1 MNKKGMTLVE
11 LIAVIAILGIL
22 TVMVSPAIV
31 GIRDMVMQNT
41 LDSKITMIKAGAIEY
56 AMEHINEIPSKV
68 DVAKNNNTVPCIC
81 DCTQTNSSGGSD
93 IKGKYSNDAGSKT
106 CSELCGTYD
115 EEKDKTTDGA
125 YKMTSKSGLTECVEP
140 NKYCKIISV
149 NDLIVRGY
157 VVGDRENKEE
167 LENPFSEEPLNTSQV
182 CIRYT
187 NNDAY
192 NRRLIAY
199 IIGEGNLG
207 K

>member
-1 MNKKGMTLVE
+1 
-11 LIAVIAILGIL
+11 
-22 TVMVSPAIV
+22 
-31 GIRDMVMQNT
+31 
-41 LDSKITMIKAGAIEY
+41 MIKAGAIEY

-68 DVAKNNNTVPCIC
+68 DVAKDNNTVPCIC
-81 DCTQTNSSGGSD
+81 DCTQDS
-93 IKGKYSNDAGSKT
+93 IKGKYSSDAGSKT
-106 CSELCGTYD
+106 CAQLCETYD
-115 EEKDKTTDGA
+115 EENDKTTDGA

-140 NKYCKIISV
+140 NKYCKIVSV

-157 VVGDRENKEE
+157 VVGDRENKEV

-187 NNDAY
+187 NNSAY